1 MKFRTADLCDD
12 HDAILQVAEG
22 VFGDFGGL
30 NCFCGTIATVKS
42 YEDNSLVR
50 SALDESGEGRVLVI
64 DGGASMKRS
73 MLGDQLAEKAVSNGW
88 RGVVINGCL
97 RDSAAIAEMAL
108 GVKALGTV
116 PRKTV
121 KQDQGLREVTVH
133 FADVDFIPGH
143 WLYADE
149 DGMVVC
155 AEKLVDIA

>member
-1 MKFRTADLCDD
+1 MKFRTADLCDE

-22 VFGDFGGL
+22 LFGDFGGVD
-30 NCFCGTIATVKS
+30 CFCGIISTVKA

-50 SALDESGEGRVLVI
+50 SALDEPGEGRVLVI
-64 DGGASMKRS
+64 DGGGSMRRS
-73 MLGDQLAEKAVSNGW
+73 MLGDHLAEKALDHGW
-88 RGVVINGCL
+88 QGVVINGCL
-97 RDSAAIAEMAL
+97 RDAAVIAEMDL

-116 PRKTV
+116 PRKTE
-121 KQDQGLREVTVH
+121 KRGQGLRDVTVR

-155 AEKLVDIA
+155 EKKLVDVG